1 MVYDPKTPGLDPS
14 VQRELQEIRS
24 EFERSQVEFIEF
36 RVHNAAPSKPKQGRA
51 YYADGTNWNPG
62 SGKGLYSYD
71 GSGWVFLEDQD
82 TAPSTATTSAEGV
95 VELAT
100 SAEAQAGTDTARVI
114 TAETLRDSIVSGTA
128 VATTSGTSIDFTSI
142 PSWVKRITVMLEG
155 VSTSGTSNPVFRIGD
170 SGGIETTGYAGS
182 AGYYTASAQS
192 TSVITAGFGCL
203 SATAAADLHG
213 RLTLEL
219 IDASTNTWL
228 GTSIFGRTNS
238 AIIFHGS
245 ATKSLSGTLDR
256 VRITTGG
263 GTDTFD
269 AGTMN
274 IIYE

>member
-100 SAEAQAGTDTARVI
+100 AAEVKTGTDTGRVPSVSVMGDHQSSAKAWVNFNGQGTIAINDSYNVSSLTDNGTGNYTINLSI
-114 TAETLRDSIVSGTA
+114 TMGNSNF
-128 VATTSGTSIDFTSI
+128 ATTVNAQLGSSASSSMYTYALTTTSFSIRFYISGSSYD
-142 PSWVKRITVMLEG
+142 PADVQCL
-155 VSTSGTSNPVFRIGD
+155 VFGD
-170 SGGIETTGYAGS
+170 T
-182 AGYYTASAQS
+182 
-192 TSVITAGFGCL
+192 
-203 SATAAADLHG
+203 
-213 RLTLEL
+213 
-219 IDASTNTWL
+219 
-228 GTSIFGRTNS
+228 
-238 AIIFHGS
+238 
-245 ATKSLSGTLDR
+245 
-256 VRITTGG
+256 
-263 GTDTFD
+263 
-269 AGTMN
+269 
-274 IIYE
+274 